1 MPTASIAEHPRPEYL
16 AKLSTVKKKKVNFI
30 TGVNEP
36 CVSFWKRRVPCTIFS
51 WTMVLLLCGTGG
63 CLFELSLQLGIIVAG
78 KQFINAAVE
87 MDVP

>member
-51 WTMVLLLCGTGG
+51 WTMVLLLVCWVSRT
-63 CLFELSLQLGIIVAG
+63 L
-78 KQFINAAVE
+78 QFIVWISTRGMWNRRVF
-87 MDVP
+87 V

>member
-30 TGVNEP
+30 TG
-36 CVSFWKRRVPCTIFS
+36 
-51 WTMVLLLCGTGG
+51 CGTGG